1 MHDHKYVT
9 KLDKKPAPS
18 PLKLQPLAVAKYL
31 NVGYYVIIPL
41 LGAVAAGVGLDRYFA
56 TKPFFTVVLIVFGAV
71 SSLYNMV
78 RLMRDI
84 KQENVTHKH

>member
-1 MHDHKYVT
+1 MKDEKYVIR
-9 KLDKKPAPS
+9 LDEKPPPS
-18 PLKLQPLAVAKYL
+18 HLKLQPLAVAKYL

-41 LGAVAAGVGLDRYFA
+41 LGAVAAGVALDNYFG
-56 TKPFFTVVLIVFGAV
+56 TKPYITVVLILCGAV

-84 KQENVTHKH
+84 KQDNVTYKH